1 MIRGKKPAPAFLLLL
16 VFFLAFFSVYDLAQ
30 QDTPEEQSQA
40 AQAEKDQ
47 KKVVPTPKD
56 IKESTGIYV
65 FVGWMWLAV
74 FVLVFFLRLKIK
86 EVDRL
91 YRLGYFSNKI
101 VSRRPGK

>member
-16 VFFLAFFSVYDLAQ
+16 VFFLAFFSGYDLAQ

-40 AQAEKDQ
+40 AQAEKE
-47 KKVVPTPKD
+47 KEKIVPSPKN
-56 IKESTGIYV
+56 IKESTGLYV
-65 FVGWMWLAV
+65 FVGWIWLAV

-91 YRLGYFSNKI
+91 YRLGYFSQK
-101 VSRRPGK
+101 KK

>member
-16 VFFLAFFSVYDLAQ
+16 VFFLAFFSGYALAQ

-40 AQAEKDQ
+40 AQAEKE
-47 KKVVPTPKD
+47 KEKIVPSPKN
-56 IKESTGIYV
+56 IKESTGLYV
-65 FVGWMWLAV
+65 FVGWIWLAV

-91 YRLGYFSNKI
+91 YRLGYFSQK
-101 VSRRPGK
+101 KK

>member
-16 VFFLAFFSVYDLAQ
+16 VFFLVFFSGYDLAQ

-40 AQAEKDQ
+40 AQAEKE
-47 KKVVPTPKD
+47 KIVPSPKN
-56 IKESTGIYV
+56 IKESTGITV
-65 FVGWMWLAV
+65 FVGWIWLAV

-91 YRLGYFSNKI
+91 YKLGYFSQK
-101 VSRRPGK
+101 KKKK